1 MEVRLGASAVLRDPG
16 VAVGG
21 AVSALEL
28 QRVSVETAWHAG
40 PRMVLAV
47 VVVGGL
53 ARGTLPGARR
63 RAVPAEGLGVGP
75 QGAVG
80 VGAVV
85 GAGRLAV
92 EVVRRRLL
100 LGRRGRGLRC
110 LFRTGVGPFGFWLRS
125 RGVDGDILS

>member
-1 MEVRLGASAVLRDPG
+1 MEVRLGASTVLRHPG

-21 AVSALEL
+21 AVSALKV
-28 QRVSVETAWHAG
+28 QRVRVEAARHAG
-40 PRMVLAV
+40 PRMVV
-47 VVVGGL
+47 VVVGVF

-63 RAVPAEGLGVGP
+63 RAVPAEGLGVRP
-75 QGAVG
+75 QRPVG

-85 GAGRLAV
+85 GPGRLAV

-110 LFRTGVGPFGFWLRS
+110 LFRTVVGPFGLLLCS
-125 RGVDGDILS
+125 RGVDGDVLSL